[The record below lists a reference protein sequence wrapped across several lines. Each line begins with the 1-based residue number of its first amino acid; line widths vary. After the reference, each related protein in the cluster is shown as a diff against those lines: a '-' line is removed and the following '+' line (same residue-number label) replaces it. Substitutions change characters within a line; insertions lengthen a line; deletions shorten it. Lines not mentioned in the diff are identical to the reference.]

1 MPDFSKQ
8 KALFFLSLIWL
19 VSFNVAA
26 QTLPYPDSIVNY
38 EEEDYGQTDPYE
50 EEEVGYIYVPPPD
63 ETSLVPLSPDLHR
76 ELIEEFD
83 YNDDK
88 KDKEAEEERL
98 KQQEERDNW
107 LEKFFDGISF
117 GSIELGP
124 ITSLILILLLAG
136 GLGYFIF
143 RFLDVPTT
151 YRSKA
156 ERDAARVDVSELE
169 DEKLTLTETES
180 LLQRAEKN
188 EQFELAVRLQFL
200 ALLKRLH
207 EEDYIKFAKDKINRA
222 YLREME
228 EYPELSA
235 GFRKLTHNFERNWYG
250 QYPIDPFTYR
260 LIADTY
266 RDYNRQL
273 DVHRQANTTDA

>member
-1 MPDFSKQ
+1 MPDIKKTAHCGLFSF
-8 KALFFLSLIWL
+8 ALLAAFSLT
-19 VSFNVAA
+19 A
-26 QTLPYPDSIVNY
+26 QSTGTLEEYNYTEDYQY
-38 EEEDYGQTDPYE
+38 EEEDEDA
-50 EEEVGYIYVPPPD
+50 GYIFVPPPD
-63 ETSLVPLSPDLHR
+63 ETAFKPIAPERHR
-76 ELIEEFD
+76 ELIDEYN

-88 KDKEAEEERL
+88 VDKEAEEARR
-98 KQQEERDNW
+98 KQQEETENW
-107 LEKFFDGISF
+107 LEDLFDGISF

-124 ITSLILILLLAG
+124 VTSIVLILLLAA

-143 RFLDVPTT
+143 RFLDAPTT

-156 ERDAARVDVSELE
+156 ERDAARVDITELE

-207 EEDYIKFAKDKINRA
+207 EEGLIKFAKDKINRI

-228 EYPELSA
+228 AYPPLA
-235 GFRKLTHNFERNWYG
+235 PGFRKLTHNFERNWYG

-260 LIADTY
+260 LIAETY
-266 RDYNRQL
+266 QDYHRQL
-273 DVHRQANTTDA
+273 DARQQMLTADA